1 MCVCVYVCGMCVCV
15 CVECVCVCVCT
26 TPFFIKYI
34 DSLFIT
40 NSDLIAFD
48 KNVSTKRKRTRMK

>member
-1 MCVCVYVCGMCVCV
+1 M
-15 CVECVCVCVCT
+15 CVCVCT